1 MRYWIKMKHKVLAT
15 LAHIC
20 KDLRLLEQHDLTD
33 KVLCAYAALSDIES
47 KPKVDLSYTYI
58 MRKLRQEGNE
68 DRTKAFQVA
77 FKDAFERGLDEDIE
91 NPTEIALMM
100 GMKAINWSE

>member
-1 MRYWIKMKHKVLAT
+1 MTHKVLAT

-20 KDLRLLEQHDLTD
+20 KDLRLLEKHDLTD
-33 KVLCAYAALSDIES
+33 KVLCAYAALSDSEN

-68 DRTKAFQVA
+68 DRIRTFQVV
-77 FKDAFERGLDEDIE
+77 FKDSFDRSLDEDIE
-91 NPTEIALMM
+91 NPTEVALMM
-100 GMKAINWSE
+100 AMKAIDWSK